1 MNSTADTQSARERAT
16 EWLSDEFDKETR
28 EQVQHLLDHDPE
40 GLEEAFHTTLSFGT
54 GGLRGIMGVGIN
66 RMNKYTVGRSTQG
79 FANYL
84 RKAFGDGEHGV
95 AITYDCRHNSPEF
108 AAEAAD
114 VLASNGFKV
123 YVTEELRPTPLLSFA
138 VRELGCKGGIVITAS
153 HNPPAYNGYKVYWED
168 GAQVT
173 APHDRGIVAEVEA
186 LGSMSE
192 VKRGAPGDRI
202 TRLGSS
208 IDEAYLKRVAANTIE
223 PGPILASGDLGI
235 VYTPLHGTG
244 VTLLPDA
251 LKRVGFTNVNVV
263 KEQAEPD
270 GDFSTVQSPNPE
282 EAEAL
287 SMAIEQAEAAG
298 ASIVL
303 GTDPDTDRVGIAV
316 ADRQGRFHLFN
327 GNDTGVLLTWYQ
339 LSRRQARGALP
350 KNGFVAKTIVTTPLI
365 ATIAKHHNIPC
376 YETLTGFKYIAA
388 VIRERESDEQF
399 ITGGEESYGY
409 MIGDFVRD
417 KDGVSAAVMI
427 CEMAAWAKTHDIF
440 LPELLE
446 RIHCE
451 NGLYRESL
459 VSVKKEGRKGAQE
472 IAALME
478 RLRTSPPSSIAGSE
492 VRELRDY
499 RSGEGRNLADGS
511 VYDLNQPSSNVLQF
525 VLSDNSLIT
534 ARPSGTEPKIKF
546 YFSVNRDTSEE
557 NYAADRDTCDQRL
570 SELEEAFMTLE

>member
-388 VIRERESDEQF
+388 VIRERESDEEF